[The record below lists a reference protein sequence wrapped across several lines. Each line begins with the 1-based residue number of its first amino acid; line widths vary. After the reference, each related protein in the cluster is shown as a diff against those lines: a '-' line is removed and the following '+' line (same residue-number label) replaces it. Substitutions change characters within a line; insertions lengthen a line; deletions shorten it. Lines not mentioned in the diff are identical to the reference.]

1 MAMSERRIDRDR
13 FLEQGYA
20 VVRGVVHPGDL
31 DAVRGAYQRLVEVQR
46 RIWVEQRSAGDPP
59 GGVWESHRQPRLHLS
74 RPPLAQRIDRSTAR
88 AVEVWLNEGAHG
100 VSSALLDLPD
110 AAVTEMMLMC
120 NPVRDHGP
128 AEWHRDMYPPIAA
141 PLKSYCDDILENGPR
156 YVQWNISL
164 YADDV
169 LWVVPG
175 SHVRLNTAAENAQ
188 LAAAPRVP
196 LPAAVQT
203 HLQPGDGVVYILPI
217 LHWGSAY
224 LAKRR
229 RCIHGGFARF
239 AQDRDQSFV
248 PHLAAPAR
256 AAFERWTARTE
267 RALDDTEAAAR
278 AALAGDAA
286 AYEAA
291 LDRIHPGRGG
301 HGRMLFSIYHS
312 KAAKYVLG
320 SQRPDTVRWGDREA
334 EYAADSHPL
343 TLHWGERMTNRFTTE
358 EAVRLFQAF
367 ASLDAALQAQTEQ
380 YTPGFQGG
388 PSPYRFDELPQ
399 FTLADLYRSW
409 RSA

>member
-1 MAMSERRIDRDR
+1 MSGRRIDRDR

-20 VVRGVVHPGDL
+20 VVRGVVPPGDL
-31 DAVRGAYQRLVEVQR
+31 EAVRAACERLVEVQR
-46 RIWVEQRSAGDPP
+46 GIWAQQRAADDPP
-59 GGVWESHRQPRLHLS
+59 GGVWESHRQPRLLLN
-74 RPPLAQRIDRSTAR
+74 RPPLAGRIDRRSAR
-88 AVEVWLNEGAHG
+88 AVELWLNEGAHA

-141 PLKSYCDDILENGPR
+141 PLRNYVEDILENGPR

-188 LAAAPRVP
+188 LAADARVP
-196 LPAAVQT
+196 LPNAVQT

-224 LAKRR
+224 LARRR
-229 RCIHGGFARF
+229 RCIHGGFARCS
-239 AQDRDQSFV
+239 QDCDLAFL
-248 PHLAAPAR
+248 PHLGAPAR

-278 AALAGDAA
+278 SAVAGDVA

-291 LDRIHPGRGG
+291 LDRIYPGRGEQ
-301 HGRMLFSIYHS
+301 GRMLSSIYLS

-320 SQRPDTVRWGDREA
+320 SKQPGALRWGDREA
-334 EYAADSHPL
+334 EYAAGTHPL
-343 TLHWGERMTNRFTTE
+343 TLHWGQRMADRFTTE
-358 EAVRLFQAF
+358 EAARLFQAC
-367 ASLDAALQAQTEQ
+367 APLDAALQAETEQ
-380 YTPGFQGG
+380 FTPGFQGG
-388 PSPYRFDELPQ
+388 RSHYRFDELPE

-409 RSA
+409 RVV